1 NFNHVKSIMSFY
13 PLELVD
19 LGASGWIVVS
29 IVPWHIVGGQMQT
42 MMAVIAAIFLIIL
55 IFALIFN
62 FVFVNR
68 IISFILRI
76 VNSMKKVERGDL
88 STRVSVQTNDETS
101 TLARGFNSLVA
112 RIDELLVEGKLQQN
126 RQNRAELMLLQ
137 AQIKPHFLFNTLESI
152 NILAIQNQGAKVSEM
167 VYRLGNMMRISIYHK
182 EEIMIRLELEHLQ
195 SYLEIQKF
203 RFEDSFQYEIQIP
216 EMLLDYYILK
226 LTLQP
231 FVENSIQHGF
241 EGIEY
246 MGLIRI
252 YAQEEDD
259 NIAIYIEDNGIG
271 LTNEQLASF
280 QYSLELNP
288 SYQNDVING
297 ERRGLG
303 LRNVADR
310 IRIEYGS
317 RYGIY
322 ICSQENL
329 GTTIKCIIPKYRGG

>member
-1 NFNHVKSIMSFY
+1 M
-13 PLELVD
+13 
-19 LGASGWIVVS
+19 
-29 IVPWHIVGGQMQT
+29 
-42 MMAVIAAIFLIIL
+42 
-55 IFALIFN
+55 
-62 FVFVNR
+62 
-68 IISFILRI
+68 
-76 VNSMKKVERGDL
+76 
-88 STRVSVQTNDETS
+88 S

-112 RIDELLVEGKLQQN
+112 RIDELLIEGKLQQN
-126 RQNRAELMLLQ
+126 RQNKAELMLLQ

-167 VYRLGNMMRISIYHK
+167 VYRLGNMLRISIYDK
-182 EEIMIRLELEHLQ
+182 EEIKIRLELEHLQ

-216 EMLLDYYILK
+216 EQLLDYSILK

-231 FVENSIQHGF
+231 LVENSIQHGF

-246 MGLIRI
+246 MGKIRI
-252 YAQEEDD
+252 YAQEEKD
-259 NIAIYIEDNGIG
+259 NIALYIEDNGIG

-280 QYSLELNP
+280 QYSLELNR

-317 RYGIY
+317 HYGIY
-322 ICSQENL
+322 ICSQQNQ
-329 GTTIKCIIPKYRGG
+329 GTTIKCIIPKYRGE